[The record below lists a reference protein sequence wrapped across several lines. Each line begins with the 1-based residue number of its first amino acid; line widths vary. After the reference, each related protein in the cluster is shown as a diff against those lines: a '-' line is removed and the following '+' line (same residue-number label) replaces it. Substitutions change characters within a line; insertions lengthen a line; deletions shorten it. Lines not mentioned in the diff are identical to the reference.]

1 MHAIGQPFIAS
12 TIDIDATL
20 TRKIGAIS
28 AYASQLSSLF
38 DDPSALAQIVG
49 SYAENLRPES
59 GTYGERVW
67 LRDIQ

>member
-1 MHAIGQPFIAS
+1 MRALAQRFVSS

-38 DDPSALAQIVG
+38 DEPDALARIITD
-49 SYAENLRPES
+49 YAEHLRPEL

-67 LRDIQ
+67 LRDVQ